1 MSFDYRN
8 LSPIEFE
15 RLCSDLLTIME
26 GVRYQRFGEGRDD
39 GVDLL
44 YENVSRAKTI
54 VQCKR
59 YRDTSQLLYV
69 LKHTE
74 RKKVFNLK
82 PARYCLLTTAS
93 LSPRKKD
100 EILSVFHP
108 YIKTTQD
115 IIGLEELDDLLSSD
129 RCQQAVCNIPSLWL
143 PSFKL
148 VSTCVN
154 NAVIGRSRSE
164 LSARMARCSRFAWT
178 TVCDACLKRIET
190 AHVVILVGDPG
201 MGKTVT
207 AEMLS
212 CRLHLMGYDVYV
224 SYEGVKEFEDVYQ
237 PGLKQAFLY
246 DDFLGSNYFD
256 AVRNREDSQICQFAN
271 RVSRDTDKCFILTS
285 RTTILSRGIECSSV
299 FKIHRFAADS
309 RLIDVNQLSVL
320 DKAHVL
326 YKLLRMSR
334 CRESALVEYVRDKKY
349 WDTLKHNNFNPR
361 VVDYIVQ
368 GESVGSV
375 GTGIE
380 LATMLSQALSN
391 PMEVWRDVFNNQID
405 RAERVLVWVTYL
417 NGGISEIA
425 LNEVYDKLLLLPPF
439 RVQQGLG
446 RTFLSVTRTLVGSL
460 LKRSLSNEGDT
471 GRLINEIFGMKQK
484 PAKKDDP
491 SASYALQNHSIADF
505 LGFSWQE
512 DTLSVKLALE
522 LLDSKLAL
530 DTFIKIAN
538 SGDKKCKESILSYL
552 IADEC
557 SVTSVV
563 LRLVAYFE
571 LIKDGNDLGMS
582 RKAFA
587 YVQKVNA
594 ELIDQQ
600 SSKPFIRILERLN
613 AQGLPV
619 KDFLQELPAK
629 SIRYVFSH
637 CNCIQD
643 AIALYKLSPR
653 ATFSDAKEFKDD
665 IADLLVE
672 FGRDKLDSWY
682 APNLEF
688 DEESG
693 KMRASSHDVERIERD
708 LESEFKDIL
717 SEMDIFQDVIDLEQC
732 VVDVDVNEFYTT
744 DYDGIDDFN
753 DDRVLPDYG
762 GKQIDDLFAG
772 LVASE

>member
-26 GVRYQRFGEGRDD
+26 GARYQRFGEGRDD

-44 YENVSRAKTI
+44 YEDASGAKTI

-59 YRDTSQLLYV
+59 YRDSSQLLSV

-74 RKKVFNLK
+74 RKKVLKLK
-82 PARYCLLTTAS
+82 PDRYCLLTTAS
-93 LSPRKKD
+93 LSPGKKD
-100 EILSVFHP
+100 EILSIFHP

-129 RCQQAVCNIPSLWL
+129 RCQQAVCNVPSLWL

-178 TVCDACLKRIET
+178 SVCDTCLKRIET

-201 MGKTVT
+201 VGKTVT

-212 CRLHLMGYDVYV
+212 CRLRLMGYDVYV

-237 PGLKQAFLY
+237 SGLKQAFLY

-256 AVRNREDSQICQFAN
+256 AVRNREDAQICQFAN
-271 RVSRDTDKCFILTS
+271 RVSRDADKCFILTS
-285 RTTILSRGIECSSV
+285 RTTILNRGIECSSA
-299 FKIHRFAADS
+299 FRIHRFAADS

-380 LATMLSQALSN
+380 LATMLGQALSN
-391 PMEVWRDVFNNQID
+391 PMEVWRDVFNNQVD
-405 RAERVLVWVTYL
+405 RTERVLVWVTYL
-417 NGGISEIA
+417 NGGISEIT
-425 LNEVYDKLLLLPPF
+425 LNEVYDKLLLLPSF
-439 RVQQGLG
+439 RAQQGSN
-446 RTFLSVTRTLVGSL
+446 RTFSSVTRTLVGSL
-460 LKRSLSNEGDT
+460 LKRSLSNDGDT
-471 GRLINEIFGMKQK
+471 GRLT
-484 PAKKDDP
+484 
-491 SASYALQNHSIADF
+491 ASYDLQNHSIADF
-505 LGFSWQE
+505 LGVSWQE

-522 LLDSKLAL
+522 LLNSKLAL
-530 DTFIKIAN
+530 DAFIKIAN
-538 SGDKKCKESILSYL
+538 SGNKKCKESILSYL

-557 SVTSVV
+557 SVTSVA

-571 LIKDGNDLGMS
+571 LIKDGNDRGMS
-582 RKAFA
+582 KKAFT

-594 ELIDQQ
+594 KLIDQQ
-600 SSKPFIRILERLN
+600 SAKSLIRILERLN

-619 KDFLQELPAK
+619 KDFLQGLPAE

-637 CNCIQD
+637 CDCIKD

-653 ATFSDAKEFKDD
+653 SVFSDVDEFKDD
-665 IADLLVE
+665 VAGLLVE

-688 DEESG
+688 DEDSG
-693 KMRASSHDVERIERD
+693 KMRASSHDIERIEQD
-708 LESEFKDIL
+708 LESEFKDVL

-744 DYDGIDDFN
+744 DYDGNDDYN
-753 DDRVLPDYG
+753 DDRVLSDCG
-762 GKQIDDLFAG
+762 GQQIDNLFAG
-772 LVASE
+772 LVAGE